1 MDALV
6 RLLTTSGEL
15 VLLSAAAVVILIA
28 LYLFARS
35 VANGEGALTGVKKMW
50 STLWR
55 NMP

>member
-1 MDALV
+1 MDALA

-15 VLLSAAAVVILIA
+15 VLLGGAAVVIPIA

-35 VANGEGALTGVKKMW
+35 VANGEGALIGVKKMW
-50 STLWR
+50 STLWK